1 MYHNNKSYPN
11 PQSPTPSPSPTAP
24 TVSAAVTTQLG
35 TVGTPITFTATT
47 SGSVSK
53 VTWYFGDGITGT
65 GNVVNHTY
73 SYPGEYLV
81 FVNATGPSGY
91 ANNLANMLYITITPG
106 TQTNS
111 TIASEISQPSLTF
124 NATYEPNAPILNVNQ
139 QAAFLESYLQPP
151 TAANW
156 SIGYYV
162 INFGDNTNSTITPV
176 VYNTTMDTYN
186 PNLIMHTYKNP
197 GFYVINFTIIT
208 YNQAPFAKYLVITNQ
223 TSTEYL
229 PSTYY
234 KDVIAGEHMVVTE
247 LMTVYVASVGQKAGI
262 LKGTGNIPSPGVI
275 NVVEV
280 VPGGPYSSLDPRML
294 IKDIVAEPLFSFGWN
309 KKDAYSRVQELLEK
323 VGLPQEFMYRF
334 PHELS
339 GGQRQRVAI
348 ARALA
353 LNPEFI
359 VLDEPTSAL
368 DVSVQAQ
375 VLNLLEDLRK
385 EFNLTML
392 FITHHILVVKHIS
405 DRIMVMYLVKIV
417 ESAKKEDIFKEPKH
431 PYTQALLS
439 SVPIPDPRVKVN
451 RIFLEGD
458 VPSPINPSKGCFFHP
473 RCKHAF
479 EPCGFTTYELV
490 EPLRFVLDN
499 RRNPELGNLEIQ
511 EINIIDD
518 LNMEITF
525 NNSVDRGTVE
535 SIIQKEKEETRA
547 LFGIKEISVENNIM
561 KIKMHNPIEPK
572 LKDIGN
578 EHLVACHLVNP
589 P

>member
-1 MYHNNKSYPN
+1 
-11 PQSPTPSPSPTAP
+11 
-24 TVSAAVTTQLG
+24 
-35 TVGTPITFTATT
+35 
-47 SGSVSK
+47 
-53 VTWYFGDGITGT
+53 
-65 GNVVNHTY
+65 
-73 SYPGEYLV
+73 
-81 FVNATGPSGY
+81 
-91 ANNLANMLYITITPG
+91 
-106 TQTNS
+106 
-111 TIASEISQPSLTF
+111 
-124 NATYEPNAPILNVNQ
+124 
-139 QAAFLESYLQPP
+139 
-151 TAANW
+151 
-156 SIGYYV
+156 
-162 INFGDNTNSTITPV
+162 
-176 VYNTTMDTYN
+176 
-186 PNLIMHTYKNP
+186 
-197 GFYVINFTIIT
+197 
-208 YNQAPFAKYLVITNQ
+208 
-223 TSTEYL
+223 
-229 PSTYY
+229 
-234 KDVIAGEHMVVTE
+234 MVVTE
-247 LMTVYVASVGQKAGI
+247 PMTVYVASVGQKAGI

-323 VGLPQEFMYRF
+323 VGLPQEFMFRF

-392 FITHHILVVKHIS
+392 FITYHILVVKHIS

-458 VPSPINPSKGCFFHP
+458 VPSPINPPEGCFFHP